1 MKKIFTIYI
10 STEHKSFLLSLCAV
24 LENKFNH
31 EVRIIAR
38 DNNVKKF
45 IKKFRNFSDNDIVF
59 NDIKLNLNE
68 NEIIHKAF
76 EIERK
81 YKFNF
86 AMAILEDRGL
96 GQGYLFNVE
105 KHPHI
110 GKSDWSHEKKI
121 KLILENFLK
130 YEQLLNETDVY
141 IGRWA
146 NKLVSN
152 IMDYKKKKYF
162 CLASVRLGDRRFWSD
177 DNFLTSS
184 LLLKSINHIKNQDL
198 SNYKDIEYK
207 VDKYTEKV
215 NKEYIFINLSSS
227 LIASP

>member
-59 NDIKLNLNE
+59 NDIKLNFDE

-86 AMAILEDRGL
+86 
-96 GQGYLFNVE
+96 
-105 KHPHI
+105 
-110 GKSDWSHEKKI
+110 S
-121 KLILENFLK
+121 
-130 YEQLLNETDVY
+130 
-141 IGRWA
+141 
-146 NKLVSN
+146 
-152 IMDYKKKKYF
+152 
-162 CLASVRLGDRRFWSD
+162 
-177 DNFLTSS
+177 
-184 LLLKSINHIKNQDL
+184 
-198 SNYKDIEYK
+198 
-207 VDKYTEKV
+207 
-215 NKEYIFINLSSS
+215 
-227 LIASP
+227 